1 MSDDDEPDF
10 LTSLNDTLTCG
21 FGASLLLFF
30 VFAVLVI
37 FEDVPPGSATASE
50 TVEMRRGYATDP
62 EEEVKKASVYIR
74 VASRNAAFIDALAP
88 ANPTQ
93 WAIRQVKPDQNNYL
107 VKTFH
112 AIGGQG
118 QHTFDLF
125 GGASQVGTEYFLT
138 VLVGG
143 TPLTELPAV
152 RRFHV
157 ANSFVF
163 RISLASRRPITFPER
178 P

>member
-1 MSDDDEPDF
+1 MNDDEPDF

-37 FEDVPPGSATASE
+37 FEDVPSGRATASD

-62 EEEVKKASVYIR
+62 DAEAQRASLFVR
-74 VASRNAAFIDALAP
+74 VASRDHAFISALRP
-88 ANPTQ
+88 PNDQ
-93 WAIRQVKPDQNNYL
+93 DWIIRQVQPEGSGYT

-118 QHTFDLF
+118 QHTFLLDS
-125 GGASQVGTEYFLT
+125 GVAGIGTEYYLS

-157 ANSFVF
+157 ADSFVF
-163 RISLASRRPITFPER
+163 RIGLANLRPITFPER